1 MRAMLQIDEFCKIIG
16 AICKE
21 IDKSKIKFT
30 TAVLLSSEQIT
41 DEHVPYL
48 VSFPL
53 EKAEMIDITP
63 YRQEI
68 KLVDGVVIKADFV
81 EIVLKRGNVIL
92 QLEGKI
98 HETYIAKGRANLL
111 VFVRPEH

>member
-1 MRAMLQIDEFCKIIG
+1 MQQIDEFCKAIG

-81 EIVLKRGNVIL
+81 EIVLKRGNDVVL
-92 QLEGKI
+92 QLDGKI
-98 HETYIAKGRANLL
+98 HETYIAKGRVNLL